1 MKIFTLFLLVLILC
15 KLTYSQENT
24 EYKYV
29 KKYFTKDQIIVLESI
44 ISFVDSAVNP
54 EKVDIESAY
63 KAYIN
68 SLDVDEYIQVRLF
81 DQDIKEKFLTNL
93 PEDVFDKIWTKQI
106 PRSVKT
112 RDTTLYYPENF
123 WSFDINIIGDYMKLL
138 KVLGK
143 KDKYYKDIS
152 KSIWLCGGIGPT
164 VFVGIFRQFNE
175 FNLDKFTD
183 KLWLAIFL
191 LTIEESTEIRVEKY
205 LSKSVRP

>member
-15 KLTYSQENT
+15 KLTHSQENA

-81 DQDIKEKFLTNL
+81 DQDIKEKFLLNL
-93 PEDVFDKIWTKQI
+93 PVDVFDKIWTKQI

-123 WSFDINIIGDYMKLL
+123 WSFDININADYMKLL

-152 KSIWLCGGIGPT
+152 KSICVCGGIGPT